1 MAAIENIGGVM
12 LIFSIGA
19 ALALVSAPRLLIRRS
34 LVRAQVEE
42 PIKSR
47 GYVERRSPFAFGIL
61 DEYWTDSN
69 IQYLLLLLIA
79 ACGGGGS
86 DAPAAPACVPQRV
99 QVVLLG
105 NSIMAGIGDD
115 PTLRA
120 MLAAQFGPD
129 AVTVANRAIGGTE
142 LGDIIV
148 GRAGFAAWP
157 QGAGDVTV
165 ILDGTNEARRG
176 TPLASFRTDL
186 ETVAARPLVV
196 LITPPPLDATQPLSN
211 GADTAPYAQAVRDV
225 AAAHLIVPADAFA
238 YTAALPAW
246 QALLRDGVH
255 PTDEFYAQLSRDVVA
270 PAVIRAVAPLRCVA
284 P

>member
-1 MAAIENIGGVM
+1 MKLLRKLLRFIGG
-12 LIFSIGA
+12 GA
-19 ALALVSAPRLLIRRS
+19 ARSRTGLIGFAILLT
-34 LVRAQVEE
+34 LDELCGQHPVT
-42 PIKSR
+42 PR
-47 GYVERRSPFAFGIL
+47 GYSLSGVSPSALSAASFPGWSIIPPLACAVLG
-61 DEYWTDSN
+61 
-69 IQYLLLLLIA
+69 

-120 MLAAQFGPD
+120 MLAQAFGPD

-142 LGDIIV
+142 IGDIIV

-196 LITPPPLDATQPLSN
+196 LVTPPPLDATQPLSN

-225 AAAHLIVPADAFA
+225 AAAHLVVPADAFA
-238 YTAALPAW
+238 YTAALPGW

-255 PTDEFYAQLSRDVVA
+255 PTDAFYAQLSRDVVA
-270 PAVIRAVAPLRCVA
+270 PAVIRAVAPLRCA
-284 P
+284 AR